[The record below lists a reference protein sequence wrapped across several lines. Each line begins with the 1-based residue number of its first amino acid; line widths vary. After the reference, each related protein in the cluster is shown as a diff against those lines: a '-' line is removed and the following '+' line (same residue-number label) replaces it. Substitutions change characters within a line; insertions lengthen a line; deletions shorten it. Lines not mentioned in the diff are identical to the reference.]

1 MLITIHTVEDV
12 ADMIHKTNYGTWN
25 KDYEACLALAK
36 HMDWNGERLCAYRH
50 CLYSQNQD
58 ELTVVN
64 VREWVQRFAIFDDLD
79 DLNNTY
85 VPSEESIEKLSKKTT
100 VISLSDGRFIAE
112 NF

>member
-12 ADMIHKTNYGTWN
+12 ADMIHKTNYGMWR

-36 HMDWNGERLCAYRH
+36 HMD
-50 CLYSQNQD
+50 SQSHD
-58 ELTVVN
+58 GPTLVN
-64 VREWVQRFAIFDDLD
+64 VREWVQRFDIFDDLD
-79 DLNNTY
+79 DHNNTY

-100 VISLSDGRFIAE
+100 VIPLSDGRFIAE

>member
-36 HMDWNGERLCAYRH
+36 HMD
-50 CLYSQNQD
+50 SQNQD
-58 ELTVVN
+58 EPTVVN
-64 VREWVQRFAIFDDLD
+64 VREWVQRYAIFDDLD

-85 VPSEESIEKLSKKTT
+85 VPSEESLEKLSKKTT
-100 VISLSDGRFIAE
+100 VIPVSNGRFIAE